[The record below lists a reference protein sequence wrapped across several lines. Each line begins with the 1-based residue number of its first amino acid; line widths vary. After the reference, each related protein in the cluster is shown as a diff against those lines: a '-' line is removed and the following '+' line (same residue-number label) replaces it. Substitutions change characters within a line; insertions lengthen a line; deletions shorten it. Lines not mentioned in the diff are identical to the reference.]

1 MLTLKKDV
9 YLFKGANYVVRVN
22 KIKRMEYR
30 AYVFERDEFNADF
43 PLLQIPSDFLTFS
56 TFFKAF
62 TFARGKTSCA
72 I

>member
-1 MLTLKKDV
+1 
-9 YLFKGANYVVRVN
+9 
-22 KIKRMEYR
+22 MEYR

-43 PLLQIPSDFLTFS
+43 PLLQIPSDFMTFT

-62 TFARGKTSCA
+62 IFARGKTKCA